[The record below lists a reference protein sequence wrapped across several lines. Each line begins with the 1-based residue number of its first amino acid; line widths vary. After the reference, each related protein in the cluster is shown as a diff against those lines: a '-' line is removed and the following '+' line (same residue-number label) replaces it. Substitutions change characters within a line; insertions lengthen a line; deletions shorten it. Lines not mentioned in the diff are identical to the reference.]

1 MYARKPRAF
10 GIATALSTSIHA
22 SIGCSIIAS
31 ILSLAGPASAQSDSA
46 AARALFSEGRQLMT
60 AEKYSEACPKF
71 EESLRLDPG
80 MGTQF
85 NLAHCWE
92 KIGRTASAWALF
104 LDVAAAARAGNQPQR
119 EAAAKERAAALE
131 PKLTRLRIEV
141 PEPAPDAKIFR
152 DDQEVGKAAWGTA
165 MPVDPGDHVIRVTAE
180 GKKEWTQDVKVPPTS
195 RTFSVTVPALEDL
208 AVAQASP
215 PPDRHEIASDTS
227 SPHDNGSSGGGGS
240 SKVPALV
247 IGGIGIAG
255 LAVGTVFAVQGYS
268 DNQQALKLCHVGDS
282 GNDCPNKP
290 EHDKHDQ
297 LVDDAKRELL
307 IGWVAIGVGGAAVVT
322 SAVMLLTGGE
332 SSDSAAFDVAPLW
345 LAGGAGATVSGR
357 F

>member
-1 MYARKPRAF
+1 MRARKLGAYF
-10 GIATALSTSIHA
+10 WIATALSG
-22 SIGCSIIAS
+22 SIGTWGGTA
-31 ILSLAGPASAQSDSA
+31 AAQSDSA
-46 AARALFSEGRQLMT
+46 AARALFSEGRQLLS
-60 AEKYSEACPKF
+60 AEKYAEACPKF

-92 KIGRTASAWALF
+92 KIGRTASAWAMF

-131 PKLTRLRIEV
+131 PKLTRLRIVV

-165 MPVDPGDHVIRVTAE
+165 MPVDPGEHVIRVTAE
-180 GKKEWTQDVKVPPTS
+180 GKKDWTQDVKVPQTS
-195 RTFSVTVPALEDL
+195 RTFSVTVPPLEALP
-208 AVAQASP
+208 AAQPSSSP
-215 PPDRHEIASDTS
+215 DKQEVVSDTS
-227 SPHDNGSSGGGGS
+227 SPHDNGSSGGGGG
-240 SKVPALV
+240 SKAPALV

-255 LAVGTVFAVQGYS
+255 LAVGTVFAVQGYN
-268 DNQQALKLCHVGDS
+268 DNQQALKLCHVGES
-282 GNDCPNKP
+282 GDDCPNKP

-297 LVDDAKRELL
+297 LVSDAKRELL
-307 IGWVAIGVGGAAVVT
+307 VGWIAIGVGGAAVVT
-322 SAVMLLTGGE
+322 SAVLLLTGGE
-332 SSDSAAFDVAPLW
+332 SNDRAAFDLAPLW
-345 LAGGAGATVSGR
+345 LTGGAGATVSGR

>member
-1 MYARKPRAF
+1 MHARKPGASF
-10 GIATALSTSIHA
+10 WIATVLSTSINA
-22 SIGCSIIAS
+22 SLGIA
-31 ILSLAGPASAQSDSA
+31 ITTWAGTASAQTDSA
-46 AARALFSEGRQLMT
+46 AARALFSEGRQLMS
-60 AEKYSEACPKF
+60 AEKYAEACPKF

-92 KIGRTASAWALF
+92 KVGRTASAWAMF
-104 LDVAAAARAGNQPQR
+104 LDVAAAARASNQPQR
-119 EAAAKERAAALE
+119 ETAAKERAAALE
-131 PKLTRLRIEV
+131 PKLTRMRIVV
-141 PEPAPDAKIFR
+141 PDPAPDAKIFR
-152 DDQEVGKAAWGTA
+152 DDQEIGKAAWGTA
-165 MPVDPGDHVIRVTAE
+165 MPIDPGDHVIRVSAE

-195 RTFSVTVPALEDL
+195 RTFSVTVPPLEDL
-208 AVAQASP
+208 PVAQASP
-215 PPDRHEIASDTS
+215 PPDKQEVVSDTS
-227 SPHDNGSSGGGGS
+227 SPHDNGSSGGGGG

-247 IGGIGIAG
+247 IGGVGIAG

-268 DNQQALKLCHVGDS
+268 DNQQALGLCHAGDS
-282 GNDCPNKP
+282 GNDCPDRT
-290 EHDKHDQ
+290 EHDKHDH

-322 SAVMLLTGGE
+322 SAVLLLTGGE